1 MLLLLNPRS
10 PELLVAALD
19 GTHPIRVSAAH
30 TLPCALIDGG
40 RVPARPGCGVAGVGC
55 GVLLRLVVQLRV
67 FAAAKALQAGAAHG
81 ESRRTWCKLA
91 IVWPCI
97 VSAVRSDDDMTSPA
111 LSVKL
116 YLCTHHGATV
126 RHGGNYIHATD
137 NKTAS
142 RSCRRPGIR
151 EGRTVSA
158 APVSAT

>member
-1 MLLLLNPRS
+1 M
-10 PELLVAALD
+10 
-19 GTHPIRVSAAH
+19 VSL
-30 TLPCALIDGG
+30 TLWY
-40 RVPARPGCGVAGVGC
+40 GC
-55 GVLLRLVVQLRV
+55 GVLLCVVVQLRV
-67 FAAAKALQAGAAHG
+67 FAAAKALRAGAAHG

-126 RHGGNYIHATD
+126 RHGGNHIHATD

-142 RSCRRPGIR
+142 RRFMPPTRNLRRSHS
-151 EGRTVSA
+151 ECCTSQCDVS
-158 APVSAT
+158 SA